1 MGVATLGLGGAKQMK
16 RTIQD
21 RVSDFMA
28 GKGFYIVLLL
38 CVTALGVS
46 GYYLFSGFGQE
57 PAEPVSGQVTVVVT
71 PAPTPAPMPTA
82 VPAPPTTATPRPV
95 PTAAPIPEATAQA
108 AAPAPEPVTATA
120 SVFTWPVKGEV
131 LRAWAV
137 EKLSYD
143 QTMGDWRTHDG
154 VDIAAT
160 PGTQVMAPA
169 GGTIS
174 DLYTDDLMGTTVV
187 ILHADGVMSTCS
199 NLAAVPTVEIGDPVR
214 TGDIIGSV
222 GTSAIAESKEA
233 SHLHLSMTKDGES
246 VDPLSY
252 LPGK

>member
-1 MGVATLGLGGAKQMK
+1 MK
-16 RTIQD
+16 RTMQD

-38 CVTALGVS
+38 CVAALGAS
-46 GYYLFSGFGQE
+46 GYYLFSGFEGE
-57 PAEPVSGQVTVVVT
+57 PAKPVSGQVTVVVT

-82 VPAPPTTATPRPV
+82 KPQPPSTAAPRPV
-95 PTAAPIPEATAQA
+95 PTPAPVPEATA
-108 AAPAPEPVTATA
+108 PAEQTPMTREPTTATA

-131 LRAWAV
+131 LRAWTV

-143 QTMGDWRTHDG
+143 ETMGDWRTHDG
-154 VDIAAT
+154 VDIASP

-169 GGTIS
+169 GGTVS
-174 DLYTDDLMGTTVV
+174 DIYTDDLMGTTVV

-199 NLAAVPTVEIGDPVR
+199 NLEAVPTVEIGDPVR

-222 GTSAIAESKEA
+222 GKSAIAESAEE
-233 SHLHLSMTKDGES
+233 SHLHVSMTKDGES
-246 VDPLSY
+246 VDPLGY
-252 LPGK
+252 LPEK

>member
-1 MGVATLGLGGAKQMK
+1 MK

-57 PAEPVSGQVTVVVT
+57 PAEPVSGRVTVVVT
-71 PAPTPAPMPTA
+71 PAPTPAPVPSAA
-82 VPAPPTTATPRPV
+82 VRPPAPATPRPA
-95 PTAAPIPEATAQA
+95 PTAEPIPEATAPAEVSQ
-108 AAPAPEPVTATA
+108 APAAEPTTATA

-131 LRAWAV
+131 LRPWAV
-137 EKLSYD
+137 ETLNYD
-143 QTMGDWRTHDG
+143 ETMGDWRTHDG
-154 VDIAAT
+154 VDIAA
-160 PGTQVMAPA
+160 PAGTQVIAPA

-214 TGDIIGSV
+214 TGDVIGSV
-222 GTSAIAESKEA
+222 GTSAIAESAEA

-246 VDPLSY
+246 VDPLGY
-252 LPGK
+252 LPER

>member
-1 MGVATLGLGGAKQMK
+1 MK

-38 CVTALGVS
+38 CVMALGVS
-46 GYYLFSGFGQE
+46 GYYLLSGFGQE
-57 PAEPVSGQVTVVVT
+57 PAEPVSGRVTVVVT
-71 PAPTPAPMPTA
+71 PAPTPAPVPSAA
-82 VPAPPTTATPRPV
+82 VRPPATATPRPA
-95 PTAAPIPEATAQA
+95 PTAEPIPEATAPAEVSQ
-108 AAPAPEPVTATA
+108 APAAEPTTATA

-131 LRAWAV
+131 LRPWAV
-137 EKLSYD
+137 ETLNYD
-143 QTMGDWRTHDG
+143 ETMGDWRTHDG
-154 VDIAAT
+154 VDIAA
-160 PGTQVMAPA
+160 PAGTQVIAPA

-214 TGDIIGSV
+214 TGDVIGSV
-222 GTSAIAESKEA
+222 GTSAIAESAEA
-233 SHLHLSMTKDGES
+233 SHLHHSKPKDGES
-246 VDPLSY
+246 GDPLGY
-252 LPGK
+252 LPER

>member
-1 MGVATLGLGGAKQMK
+1 MK

-57 PAEPVSGQVTVVVT
+57 PAEPVSGRVTVVVT
-71 PAPTPAPMPTA
+71 PTPTPAPVPSAA
-82 VPAPPTTATPRPV
+82 VRPPATATPRPA
-95 PTAAPIPEATAQA
+95 PTAEPIPEATAPAEVSQ
-108 AAPAPEPVTATA
+108 APAAEPTTATA

-131 LRAWAV
+131 LRPWAV
-137 EKLSYD
+137 ETLNYD
-143 QTMGDWRTHDG
+143 ETMGDWRTHDG
-154 VDIAAT
+154 VDIAA
-160 PGTQVMAPA
+160 PAGTQVIAPA

-214 TGDIIGSV
+214 TGDVIGSV
-222 GTSAIAESKEA
+222 GTSAIAESAEA

-246 VDPLSY
+246 VDPLGY
-252 LPGK
+252 LPER

>member
-1 MGVATLGLGGAKQMK
+1 MK

-46 GYYLFSGFGQE
+46 GYYLFSGFEQE
-57 PAEPVSGQVTVVVT
+57 PAKPVSGQVTVVVT
-71 PAPTPAPMPTA
+71 PTPAPVPTIA
-82 VPAPPTTATPRPV
+82 PMPPTTATPRPA
-95 PTAAPIPEATAQA
+95 PTPAPIPEATTQA
-108 AAPAPEPVTATA
+108 MTAPAPVEEPATATA

-131 LRAWAV
+131 LRPWAV
-137 EKLSYD
+137 ETLSYD

-154 VDIAAT
+154 VDIAA
-160 PGTQVMAPA
+160 PAGTQVMAPA
-169 GGTIS
+169 GGTVS

-214 TGDIIGSV
+214 TGDVIGSV
-222 GTSAIAESKEA
+222 GKSAIAESAEA

-252 LPGK
+252 LPEK

>member
-1 MGVATLGLGGAKQMK
+1 MK
-16 RTIQD
+16 RTMQD

-46 GYYLFSGFGQE
+46 GYYLFSGFEGE
-57 PAEPVSGQVTVVVT
+57 PAKPVSGQVTVVVT

-82 VPAPPTTATPRPV
+82 APQPPSTAAPRPAPTP
-95 PTAAPIPEATAQA
+95 APIPEATAPA
-108 AAPAPEPVTATA
+108 SSAPVTEPATATA

-131 LRAWAV
+131 LRAWTV

-143 QTMGDWRTHDG
+143 ETMGDWRTHDG
-154 VDIAAT
+154 IDIASPA
-160 PGTQVMAPA
+160 GTQVMAPA

-214 TGDIIGSV
+214 TGDVIGSV
-222 GTSAIAESKEA
+222 GTSAIAESAEA

-246 VDPLSY
+246 VDPLRY
-252 LPGK
+252 LPEK